1 MAGAQDTAVAE
12 RPSLPSVPLP
22 GLLAG
27 FFVAYVALD
36 WVSYVYPVAP
46 LAITVWNP
54 PPGLSLALLL
64 LAGLAKAPALFVA
77 ALVADLVVRGA
88 PGPAWFTLVSAAV
101 IASGY
106 TLAAAWLLK
115 VARIDSALRRVQ
127 DVAWLLLTAV
137 AGSGLVA
144 VAYVALNVVAGL
156 VPREDLVRYAIR
168 FWIGDAIG
176 ILVTTPLILVYAT
189 WGARQWP
196 SGPLRAPE
204 VLLQVAALAAAL
216 FVVLWWARP
225 AEASLFYV
233 LFVPVIWIAMRH
245 GLRGATVAMVAVQF
259 VLIVVLWAR
268 GNPFETVLQVQTLL
282 LALTGTAL
290 LVAAAVDERARS
302 RSQLAEREDELRT
315 VVETAPDG
323 IVTLDRQGRVREAN
337 AAAGAMLG
345 VTPESLRGRPLESLL
360 GDATR
365 AQEGSAKSERT
376 AQRADGT
383 PFPVEISMAE
393 ASGSGLRI
401 AVLRDV
407 SQRRDDE
414 ERFRRRQEELSRAL
428 RLAAAGEMSSAL
440 AHELNQPLSAIANYA
455 KACQLLADSG
465 DQARLGETLS
475 RMGIEI
481 GRASEVVRRLRD
493 FFRTGAVRLE
503 RICIADVV
511 RAALESSLAR
521 FQRHGIAV
529 RTRIP
534 EPAPNVIGDRVQL
547 EVVIHNLIANSVDA
561 LASVDASRREVSVS
575 VVPRGSEVEVVV
587 QDSGPGVPV
596 DLMAELFTP
605 FVTSKADG
613 MGLGLAISRYLAEA
627 HGGRLWA
634 EPLPAGTAFRLAL
647 PVDGGRDASH

>member
-1 MAGAQDTAVAE
+1 MTGAQDTAVAE
-12 RPSLPSVPLP
+12 RPSVSSVPLP

-27 FFVAYVALD
+27 YLVAYVAID
-36 WVSYVYPVAP
+36 WLSYIYPVAP

-64 LAGLAKAPALFVA
+64 RAGLAKAPALFVA
-77 ALVADLVVRGA
+77 ALVADVVIRSA
-88 PGPAWFTLVSAAV
+88 PGPAWFALVSYAV
-101 IASGY
+101 TASGY

-127 DVAWLLLTAV
+127 DVAWLLVTAV

-156 VPREDLVRYAIR
+156 VPREDLARFVVR
-168 FWIGDAIG
+168 FWVGDAIG
-176 ILVTTPLILVYAT
+176 ILVATPLILVFVT
-189 WGARQWP
+189 WGKRQWP
-196 SGPLRAPE
+196 SGTLRASE
-204 VLLQVAALAAAL
+204 VLLQVAGLAAAL
-216 FVVLWWARP
+216 FVVVWWAHP
-225 AEASLFYV
+225 AEASLFYL

-245 GLRGATVAMVAVQF
+245 GLRGATVAMMVVQI
-259 VLIVVLWAR
+259 VLIGVLWAR
-268 GNPFETVLQVQTLL
+268 GNPLETVLQFQTLL

-302 RSQLAEREDELRT
+302 RAQLAEREEDLRT

-365 AQEGSAKSERT
+365 LEEGSAETDRT
-376 AQRADGT
+376 ARRADGT
-383 PFPVEISMAE
+383 PFPVEVSMAE
-393 ASGSGLRI
+393 AGGSGLRI

-407 SQRRDDE
+407 SQRREAE
-414 ERFRRRQEELSRAL
+414 ERSRRRQEELSRAL

-455 KACQLLADSG
+455 KACRLLADSG
-465 DQARLGETLS
+465 DQARLRETLS

-503 RICIADVV
+503 PIFVADVV

-521 FQRHGIAV
+521 LQRHGIVV
-529 RTRIP
+529 RTSIP
-534 EPAPNVIGDRVQL
+534 ELSPNVIGDRVQL
-547 EVVIHNLIANSVDA
+547 EVVIHNLIANSIDA
-561 LASVDASRREVSVS
+561 LAPVDASRREVSIA

-634 EPLPAGTAFRLAL
+634 EPLPEGTVFRLAL
-647 PVDGGRDASH
+647 PVDGGRDAPH